1 MTKQIFFLNILLAFL
16 ILTQT
21 SSAYSYLTVN
31 DPRNWNS
38 MPGTIEQA
46 TITVKPKGIFMEIGL
61 YLTFSA
67 RGWYAGSN
75 DSLEVVF
82 NFQLPENSIVYDSW
96 LWIEKEIIRADIM
109 DQWTASTIYE
119 TIVNRRRDPSI
130 LFKRSQTDYELR
142 IYPLIASSTRR
153 VKISYLV
160 TAQWNSNETVAPI
173 PTDLLLASKFPVSP
187 IYLQTVLDEK
197 WKNPYIIEFPD
208 IHFVSGSD
216 TVYGEYL
223 RAEIPTDKIQ
233 GSINFALDSPLQDGV
248 YLNRYQQGDEGIYQL
263 AFLPSEALSIASS
276 YKAAILIDYDA
287 SNSDVTTTEIL
298 NSLKSYL
305 LANKSDKDSFNL
317 IFSNLNIKRASET
330 WLAADSATIEQTFSS
345 LGNNPISSYS
355 NLPSLLAN
363 GIEFMKQNG
372 NNGNIVLVSNSDQVG
387 DYIVANQL
395 INDLLE
401 LMDQKIPIHVADF
414 QTQNFDYHFFSGRY
428 YLGNEYFYTNITRIT
443 SANYFNISSYSNFQ
457 YLISTTLN
465 SLSGFISSFD
475 LHTRLASGYCY
486 SRYNLGSQSNLVYL
500 EKPILQIG
508 KYKGSFPFIIEAS
521 GEYDSLVFSQQIMIE
536 DENIDQADSLSEEAW
551 AGNYLRFLE
560 LSNQTNDVVNEIV
573 NYSIDERVL
582 SIYSAFLCLDP
593 SLGGEV
599 CYDCFDDGGIIGEV
613 NEDDNA
619 VSDSV
624 ITAYPNPFNSQV
636 QINVP
641 LRQIENA
648 EYATFR
654 IYNVLGQ
661 VVRNFEVNAS
671 LESKDHRFIWNGQ
684 DDEGATVSSGIY
696 FFVVNTPKKNY
707 SVKLL
712 YMK

>member
-1 MTKQIFFLNILLAFL
+1 
-16 ILTQT
+16 
-21 SSAYSYLTVN
+21 
-31 DPRNWNS
+31 

-67 RGWYAGSN
+67 RGWYASSN

-82 NFQLPENSIVYDSW
+82 HFQLPENSIVYDSW

-109 DQWTASTIYE
+109 DQWTAATIYE

-142 IYPLIASSTRR
+142 IYPLIASSIRR

-160 TAQWNSNETVAPI
+160 PAQWNSNETIASI

-208 IHFVSGSD
+208 IHFVGGTDS
-216 TVYGEYL
+216 VYGDYL
-223 RAEIPTDKIQ
+223 RAEIPMGEIQ
-233 GSINFALDSPLQDGV
+233 SSINFALDSPLQDGV

-317 IFSNLNIKRASET
+317 IFSNLNIKRASEK

-372 NNGNIVLVSNSDQVG
+372 NNGNIVLISNSDQVG

-414 QTQNFDYHFFSGRY
+414 QTQNFDYHFFGGRY

-443 SANYFNISSYSNFQ
+443 SANYFNISSYNNFQ
-457 YLISTTLN
+457 NLISTTLN

-508 KYKGSFPFIIEAS
+508 KYKGSFPFVIEAS
-521 GEYDSLVFSQQIMIE
+521 GEYDSLVFSQQITIE

-573 NYSIDERVL
+573 NYSIAERVL

-619 VSDSV
+619 ESDSV
-624 ITAYPNPFNSQV
+624 MTAYPNPFNSQV

-641 LRQIENA
+641 LRHIENA

-654 IYNVLGQ
+654 IYNLLGQ

-671 LESKDHRFIWNGQ
+671 AESNSNRFIWNGQ
-684 DDEGATVSSGIY
+684 NNEGATVSSGIY
-696 FFVVNTPKKNY
+696 FFVVITPKKNY

>member
-1 MTKQIFFLNILLAFL
+1 
-16 ILTQT
+16 
-21 SSAYSYLTVN
+21 
-31 DPRNWNS
+31 

-67 RGWYAGSN
+67 RGWYASSN

-82 NFQLPENSIVYDSW
+82 HFQLPENSIVYDSW
-96 LWIEKEIIRADIM
+96 LWIDHEIIRADIM

-130 LFKRSQTDYELR
+130 LFKRNQTDYELR
-142 IYPLIASSTRR
+142 IYPLIASSRRR

-160 TAQWNSNETVAPI
+160 PAQWNSTKIMASI
-173 PTDLLLASKFPVSP
+173 PTDLLLASYYPVSP

-197 WKNPYIIEFPD
+197 WKNPHILEFPD

-216 TVYGEYL
+216 SIYSNYF
-223 RAEIPTDKIQ
+223 RAEIPFGEIQ
-233 GSINFALDSPLQDGV
+233 SSINFALDSPLQNGV
-248 YLNRYQQGDEGIYQL
+248 YLNRYQKGTDGIYQL
-263 AFLPSEALSIASS
+263 AFLPSKALSLEAS

-287 SNSDVTTTEIL
+287 SNSDVTTTDIL
-298 NSLKSYL
+298 NNLKSYL
-305 LANKSDKDSFNL
+305 MANTSDKDSFNL
-317 IFSNLNIKRASET
+317 IFSNLNIKRASES
-330 WLAADSATIEQTFSS
+330 WLPADSITIEQTFSG

-363 GIEFMKQNG
+363 GIEFIKQNS
-372 NNGNIVLVSNSDQVG
+372 NNGNIVLISNSDQVG

-395 INDLLE
+395 INDLLD

-414 QTQNFDYHFFSGRY
+414 QTQNFDYHYFGGRSY
-428 YLGNEYFYTNITRIT
+428 MGNEYFYTNITRIT
-443 SANYFNISSYSNFQ
+443 SANYFKISSYSNFQ
-457 YLISTTLN
+457 ELISTALN
-465 SLSGFISSFD
+465 SLNGFISSFD

-508 KYKGSFPFIIEAS
+508 KYKGSFPFVIEAS
-521 GEYDSLVFSQQIMIE
+521 GEYDSIVFSQQITIE
-536 DENIDQADSLSEEAW
+536 DENINQADSLSEEGW
-551 AGNYLRFLE
+551 SGNYLQFLE

-573 NYSIDERVL
+573 NYSISERVL

-599 CYDCFDDGGIIGEV
+599 CYDCFDDGGTIGV
-613 NEDDNA
+613 EDEKDITE
-619 VSDSV
+619 SDSV
-624 ITAYPNPFNSQV
+624 VTAYPNPFNSQV

-641 LRQIENA
+641 LQQIENA

-654 IYNVLGQ
+654 IYNILGQ

-671 LESKDHRFIWNGQ
+671 NESNSYRFIWNGQ
-684 DDEGATVSSGIY
+684 NDEGATVSSGIY